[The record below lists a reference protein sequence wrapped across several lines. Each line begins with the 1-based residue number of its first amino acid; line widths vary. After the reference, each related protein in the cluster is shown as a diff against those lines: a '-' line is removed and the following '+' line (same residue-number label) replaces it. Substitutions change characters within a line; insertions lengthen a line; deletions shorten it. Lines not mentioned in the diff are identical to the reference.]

1 MRTPH
6 MNQRSAGRIC
16 PMTAADLSGLQPSTG
31 GTAHLLPFGAS
42 PLPAVSPEAC
52 PPPQYA
58 ALRTSD
64 PINNSSISDT
74 AHIIPRQSPPVNKS
88 APKRQGLRPV
98 LALPRG
104 ISFLGESRRTEGAA
118 RRTCRATVTGVDSRC
133 PSLQC
138 LMPVFCAS
146 SSAGR
151 RPAASA
157 PSRIPASPSCFRSF
171 LSSGDQPPPGDH
183 QSRADQRR
191 PCPSRDAQKQQ
202 RQPRSHQHRAQ

>member
-118 RRTCRATVTGVDSRC
+118 RRACRGFGGFAPFWHSRAALGLRPVLALSRGVGFLGESRRTEGAAR
-133 PSLQC
+133 
-138 LMPVFCAS
+138 CACR
-146 SSAGR
+146 GVG
-151 RPAASA
+151 
-157 PSRIPASPSCFRSF
+157 ASPRFGAPARRWLPWEVTPHGGCGAMR
-171 LSSGDQPPPGDH
+171 LPGHSDW
-183 QSRADQRR
+183 R
-191 PCPSRDAQKQQ
+191 
-202 RQPRSHQHRAQ
+202 